1 MSRIG
6 KKTIALP
13 KGVDVTVNEGNVV
26 TVKGPKGTLSRQIN
40 PDLVID
46 LENGEINVRRPS
58 DERHHKALHGLSRA
72 LLNNMV
78 QGVSEGYEK
87 RLEITGTGY
96 RAEMEGNNLRLAL
109 GYSHDII
116 IVPPPGLTFV
126 VENRGNSLIIR
137 SHNKELLGM
146 IAADIR
152 KLRPPEPYKGK
163 GIRYSDETVRR
174 KAGKSKA

>member
-13 KGVDVTVNEGNVV
+13 KGVDVTVSEANVV
-26 TVKGPKGTLSRQIN
+26 TVKGPKGTLTRQIN
-40 PDLVID
+40 TDLVID

-58 DERHHKALHGLSRA
+58 EERHHKALHGLSRA
-72 LLNNMV
+72 LINNMV
-78 QGVSEGYEK
+78 QGVTEGYEK

-96 RAEMEGNNLRLAL
+96 RAEMAGNDLRLAL
-109 GYSHDII
+109 GFSHDII
-116 IVPPPGLTFV
+116 IVPPPGVQFV
-126 VENRGNSLIIR
+126 VENRGNTLIIR

-163 GIRYSDETVRR
+163 GIRYSDEIIRR

>member
-26 TVKGPKGTLSRQIN
+26 IVKGPKGTLTRQFD
-40 PDLVID
+40 PELVID
-46 LENGEINVRRPS
+46 QADGEINVRRPS
-58 DERHHKALHGLSRA
+58 DERHHKAIHGLSRA

-96 RAEMEGNNLRLAL
+96 RAEMEGKNLRLAL
-109 GYSHDII
+109 GYSHDIL
-116 IVPPPGLTFV
+116 IVPPPGVEFV

-163 GIRYSDETVRR
+163 GIRYSDEIVRR
-174 KAGKSKA
+174 KAGKSKV

>member
-6 KKTIALP
+6 KKIIALP
-13 KGVDVTVNEGNVV
+13 KGVEVKVADGNVV
-26 TVKGPKGTLSRQIN
+26 TVKGPKGSLTRQFDPELTINQDDGTLTVVRAGEERQQ
-40 PDLVID
+40 
-46 LENGEINVRRPS
+46 
-58 DERHHKALHGLSRA
+58 KALHGLSRA

-96 RAEMEGNNLRLAL
+96 RAEMAGNDLRLAL
-109 GYSHDII
+109 GFSHDIL
-116 IVPPPGLTFV
+116 IVAPPGVSFTV
-126 VENRGNSLIIR
+126 DNRGATLIIR
-137 SHNKELLGM
+137 SHNKELLGQ

-163 GIRYSDETVRR
+163 GIRYSDEQVRR
-174 KAGKSKA
+174 KAGKSKV

>member
-6 KKTIALP
+6 KKTIAVP
-13 KGVDVTVNEGNVV
+13 KGVDITVGENNVV
-26 TVKGPKGTLSRQIN
+26 TVKGPKGTLTRQFD
-40 PDLVID
+40 PELVID
-46 LENGEINVRRPS
+46 QADEEVNVRRPS

-78 QGVSEGYEK
+78 QGVSEGFEK

-96 RAEMEGNNLRLAL
+96 RAEMAGNDLRLAL
-109 GYSHDII
+109 GFSHDII
-116 IVPPPGLTFV
+116 IQPPPGVKFV
-126 VENRGNSLIIR
+126 VDNRGNTLIIQ

-163 GIRYSDETVRR
+163 GIRYSDEIVRR
-174 KAGKSKA
+174 KAGKSKV

>member
-1 MSRIG
+1 MSRVG
-6 KKTIALP
+6 KKPIPVPQGVNVTIS
-13 KGVDVTVNEGNVV
+13 EGNVV
-26 TVKGPKGTLSRQIN
+26 MVKGPRGTLTRQFDPELQIEQEDGTLN
-40 PDLVID
+40 I
-46 LENGEINVRRPS
+46 VRPN
-58 DERHHKALHGLSRA
+58 DERHNRAMHGLSRA

-78 QGVSEGYEK
+78 TGVSTGYEK

-96 RAEMEGNNLRLAL
+96 RAEMEGVNLRLAL

-116 IVPPPGLTFV
+116 IVPPPGVSFT
-126 VENRGNSLIIR
+126 VENRGNTLIIQ

-163 GIRYSDETVRR
+163 GIRYSDEIVRR
-174 KAGKSKA
+174 KAGKSKV

>member
-26 TVKGPKGTLSRQIN
+26 VVKGPKGTLTRQFN
-40 PDLVID
+40 SELVID
-46 LENGEINVRRPS
+46 QADGEINVRRPS

-116 IVPPPGLTFV
+116 IVPPPGVAFV
-126 VENRGNSLIIR
+126 VENRGNTLIIR

-163 GIRYSDETVRR
+163 GIRYSDETIRR